1 MSRHCSRLCLLND
14 LGYDLKVM
22 GLESPAGSLPAVP
35 CALFGARFPA
45 GATAGTAFLIL
56 RAIR

>member
-14 LGYDLKVM
+14 LGYDLKAM

-45 GATAGTAFLIL
+45 GAAAGTAFLIL
-56 RAIR
+56 